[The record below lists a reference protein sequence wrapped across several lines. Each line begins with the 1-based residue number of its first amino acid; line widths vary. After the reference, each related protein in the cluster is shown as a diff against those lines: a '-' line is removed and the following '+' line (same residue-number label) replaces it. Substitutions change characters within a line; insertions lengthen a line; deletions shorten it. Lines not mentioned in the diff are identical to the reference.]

1 MTRWNV
7 RTAIQPTG
15 QWPTVADAV
24 ADRAACDP
32 RLQCTFARAMG
43 EGGEQEQRRQPP
55 SEELTALL
63 ERWCADMYVGERS
76 RAANPRLLLQLDG
89 PLAGV
94 SAEIV
99 REGASLRVRLRTRSM
114 EAYERMQARRAALV
128 EGLAGHAGNV
138 PVSIEIILDDGVG
151 SGRAD

>member
-1 MTRWNV
+1 MSHWNG
-7 RTAIQPTG
+7 RTTIQSTG
-15 QWPTVADAV
+15 QWPTVADVV

-32 RLQCTFARAMG
+32 RLQGTFAQAMSG
-43 EGGEQEQRRQPP
+43 GGEQEQQRRPA

-63 ERWCADMYVGERS
+63 ERLCADMYVGERS
-76 RAANPRLLLQLDG
+76 RASHPRLLLQLDG
-89 PLAGV
+89 QLAGV

-99 REGASLRVRLRTRSM
+99 REGAFLRVRLRTRSM

-128 EGLAGHAGNV
+128 EGLAGHVGNV
-138 PVSIEIILDDGVG
+138 PVSIEIVLDDGVG